1 MKAFIFRNMNS
12 KIPVIEYDSN
22 QKKCR
27 ILQKRAKTDALYEYM
42 QYGGI
47 PLAVLSDEDAKKQY
61 LKGLFETTYFKD
73 AFILQEATRYD
84 IRSKKEIGALRKYYF
99 VDTGLRNAQLN
110 FAYPDERQL
119 LENIVY
125 NELIYNGYTVNVRT
139 FDTIEKNKTGKSI
152 RKTNEIDFFAQ
163 K

>member
-1 MKAFIFRNMNS
+1 M
-12 KIPVIEYDSN
+12 
-22 QKKCR
+22 
-27 ILQKRAKTDALYEYM
+27 
-42 QYGGI
+42 
-47 PLAVLSDEDAKKQY
+47 LSDEDAKKQY

-139 FDTIEKNKTGKSI
+139 FDTIEKNKTGIPFEKPMKLTSLPKKMNKNSTYKYKPMFQT
-152 RKTNEIDFFAQ
+152 RKQ
-163 K
+163 KTEKFDHLSN

>member
-1 MKAFIFRNMNS
+1 MEALIFRNMNS

-27 ILQKRAKTDALYEYM
+27 ILQKGSKTDALYEYM
-42 QYGGI
+42 QYGGM

-84 IRSKKEIGALRKYYF
+84 IRSKKKSAL
-99 VDTGLRNAQLN
+99 
-110 FAYPDERQL
+110 
-119 LENIVY
+119 
-125 NELIYNGYTVNVRT
+125 
-139 FDTIEKNKTGKSI
+139 
-152 RKTNEIDFFAQ
+152 
-163 K
+163 

>member
-1 MKAFIFRNMNS
+1 M
-12 KIPVIEYDSN
+12 
-22 QKKCR
+22 
-27 ILQKRAKTDALYEYM
+27 
-42 QYGGI
+42 
-47 PLAVLSDEDAKKQY
+47 LSDEDAKKQY

-84 IRSKKEIGALRKYYF
+84 IRGKKEIGALRKYYF

-125 NELIYNGYTVNVRT
+125 NELIYNGYTVNFRT
-139 FDTIEKNKTGKSI
+139 FDTIEKKTKLENPFEKPMKLTSLPKKMNENSTYKYQPMFQT
-152 RKTNEIDFFAQ
+152 RKQ
-163 K
+163 KTEKFDHLSN

>member
-1 MKAFIFRNMNS
+1 M
-12 KIPVIEYDSN
+12 
-22 QKKCR
+22 
-27 ILQKRAKTDALYEYM
+27 
-42 QYGGI
+42 
-47 PLAVLSDEDAKKQY
+47 
-61 LKGLFETTYFKD
+61 KGLFETTYFKD

-139 FDTIEKNKTGKSI
+139 FDTIKKNKTGKSI
-152 RKTNEIDFFAQ
+152 RKTNEIDFFAKKMNENSTYKYQPMFQTRKQ
-163 K
+163 KTEKFNHLSN

>member
-1 MKAFIFRNMNS
+1 M
-12 KIPVIEYDSN
+12 
-22 QKKCR
+22 
-27 ILQKRAKTDALYEYM
+27 
-42 QYGGI
+42 
-47 PLAVLSDEDAKKQY
+47 LSDEDAKKQY

-139 FDTIEKNKTGKSI
+139 FDTIEKKQNWKIHSK
-152 RKTNEIDFFAQ
+152 NQ
-163 K
+163 